1 MNGNVTNVFKIAAVI
16 QCGIKKPEELLRPV
30 TKNAVKP
37 STQSMK
43 PHANAQGCRKP
54 WGNMGMRLTVGF
66 GFITDWIKKTIVAS
80 GGLQFSAK
88 NQSIIELSTLNTTHN
103 RFRMD
108 WRTIQ
113 RITSMLYIL

>member
-1 MNGNVTNVFKIAAVI
+1 
-16 QCGIKKPEELLRPV
+16 
-30 TKNAVKP
+30 
-37 STQSMK
+37 
-43 PHANAQGCRKP
+43 
-54 WGNMGMRLTVGF
+54 MRLTVGF
-66 GFITDWIKKTIVAS
+66 GFITDWIKQTIVAS

-88 NQSIIELSTLNTTHN
+88 NQSIIKLSTLNKIRN